1 LNEVF
6 ENPKPVIDQ
15 TKPKLVV
22 SSNSIAARKAAE

>member
-1 LNEVF
+1 V
-6 ENPKPVIDQ
+6 KVVD